1 MTYIL
6 LNLAA
11 TLAFIFFTFYIDKK
25 LSIEASEQN
34 AFSITMLTA
43 TIESVIYFFV
53 LLFKNMWLSSLVTPL
68 MKIIF
73 ALEGILFVNFSFAL
87 LSMATD
93 TKKFLVKLLKYT
105 LCVLAIYIAWWQF
118 KTIDI
123 SNDKGIVIASN
134 FLFEEPAR
142 NFFPWDWV
150 FVFNAVF
157 KFIIPIFAL
166 LFVALIQEKSST
178 ASAGEGTEVKA
189 PMPGNVLKVLVSE
202 GDTVAENDVLFV
214 IEAMK
219 METEIKA
226 PVAGT
231 VSAVAVSA
239 GDKIESGQVMAY
251 VG

>member
-93 TKKFLVKLLKYT
+93 TKKFLVKLVKYT

-166 LFVALIQEKSST
+166 LFVNTLIASVRRIIEFQEQFQRGMTGIDRFYEIMDTPVEIVDDEDAEVLENVVGK
-178 ASAGEGTEVKA
+178 GEFI
-189 PMPGNVLKVLVSE
+189 
-202 GDTVAENDVLFV
+202 D
-214 IEAMK
+214 
-219 METEIKA
+219 
-226 PVAGT
+226 
-231 VSAVAVSA
+231 
-239 GDKIESGQVMAY
+239 
-251 VG
+251 